1 MPLDLALDEDSA
13 QIPLTQQ
20 PTRPQLFETGVSPGW
35 ETRSSGCDGNNCLV
49 YIRKLP
55 CGGRIEAY
63 SLLEA
68 QDIHKGNFGMEGWD
82 VDEHV
87 LRQAYPPGRCL
98 DSAALQ
104 ECLLVLRSSG
114 SWTYGRLYSVAT
126 SGPLFFEDGRGEV

>member
-1 MPLDLALDEDSA
+1 M
-13 QIPLTQQ
+13 
-20 PTRPQLFETGVSPGW
+20 FETGAPPGW
-35 ETRSSGCDGNNCLV
+35 ETRSSGGDANNCLV

-82 VDEHV
+82 EHV

-104 ECLLVLRSSG
+104 ESLLVLRSSG
-114 SWTYGRLYSVAT
+114 SWTYGRLLSVAT
-126 SGPLFFEDGRGEV
+126 YPVFKMEVALGHGSTKMLKSKNCKHSQDASPAA